1 MEYKMKTAPTTNI
14 KDLLATSN
22 VEFREHSNELI
33 AHCIFNDCDSD
44 SRGNEA
50 HLYINATTGQYFC
63 HKCGEKGGIKS
74 LREALGVADDPKP
87 HKPVE
92 TRSNALKQ
100 VKKYHEQLPL
110 NIREWLKKDR
120 LLLDEDIDDY
130 ELGYGEFY
138 GKSWVTIPV
147 RDLNRNVLFMKL
159 RHDPFVQAE
168 SPKYMS
174 SGGEAAL
181 FNIEVLKDKP
191 DQLIIC
197 EGEFD
202 CLVLRAYG
210 IPAIT
215 STAGARTFKDEWIDQ
230 LSFVRHLYI
239 CYDNDEAGQ
248 QGADELIAKLGEAL
262 PATSVLQIV
271 LPSEVGEH
279 GDITDYFKLKD
290 ANPSD
295 LFDKYATLR
304 TGPKPIDISDFQ
316 EMDTTE
322 LSSVLDST
330 IKHDHENKVV
340 SFLCMLSAYTGDCQ
354 LNVSF
359 NAPSSTGK
367 TYIPTQVAQYFPD
380 ADVREFGG
388 ASPTAFFHDNASYD
402 KARNCYVVDLE
413 RKILVFLEQP
423 NPKLQENLRPVLSH
437 DKKEISYK
445 ITDKN
450 QKGSNRAKNIVIR
463 GYAATIFCSA
473 GMRLDEQEATRAILL
488 SPETSIQKLQ
498 EGVHMATLRNADKA
512 KFLATIE
519 ANPERQQ
526 LKDRVLAIKQE
537 HVEDIIVPNPA
548 SIEQRFL
555 SHVKSTKPHH
565 QRDVSHLMSL
575 IKCIALLNVWF
586 RRDESGYV
594 TATQSDID
602 QGFKVWQKINESQ
615 ELNLP
620 PYIYDFY
627 KKYIVPI
634 YLEKNSGR
642 DEAFVSMTGDLG
654 VSRKEIIHRHY
665 ELESRLPNDD
675 ILRRQIL
682 PMLEAAGLI
691 SQEKDPNDKRNK
703 LIFPQLLEPE
713 QYSGERGGATNEG
726 QI

>member
-1 MEYKMKTAPTTNI
+1 MNQTINQLLTDNNI
-14 KDLLATSN
+14 T
-22 VEFREHSNELI
+22 FREHGDELI
-33 AHCIFNDCDSD
+33 THCLFNDCDTD

-50 HLYINATTGQYFC
+50 HLYINAITGQYFC

-74 LREALGVADDPKP
+74 LQETLGVVDDHIPQKP
-87 HKPVE
+87 IEARSDVAKQAKKCHK
-92 TRSNALKQ
+92 
-100 VKKYHEQLPL
+100 QLPL
-110 NIREWLKKDR
+110 NIREWLKAER
-120 LLLDEDIDDY
+120 LLIEEDIDDY

-147 RDLNRNVLFMKL
+147 RDENGNVLFMKL
-159 RHDPFVQAE
+159 RHDPFLQ
-168 SPKYMS
+168 SDGPKYMS

-181 FNIEVLKDKP
+181 FNIDALKDKP
-191 DQLIIC
+191 DQLVIC

-215 STAGARTFKDEWIDQ
+215 STAGARTFKDEWIEQ

-239 CYDNDEAGQ
+239 CFDNDEAGK
-248 QGADELIAKLGEAL
+248 QGADELITKLGDNL
-262 PATSVLQIV
+262 PNTSVLQIV
-271 LPSEVGEH
+271 LPSELGEH
-279 GDITDYFKLKD
+279 GDITDYFKLENAD
-290 ANPSD
+290 PSD

-304 TGPKPIDISDFQ
+304 SGPKPIDVSDF
-316 EMDTTE
+316 EEITTDE
-322 LSSVLDST
+322 LASVLDIT
-330 IKHDHENKVV
+330 IKHDNENKLV
-340 SFLCMLSAYTGDCQ
+340 SFLCMLSAYTADCQ

-388 ASPTAFFHDNASYD
+388 ASPTAFFHDNATYD
-402 KARNCYVVDLE
+402 KARNCHVVDLE

-488 SPETSIQKLQ
+488 SPETSIKKVQ

-519 ANPERQQ
+519 ANPQRQQ

-537 HVEDIIVPNPA
+537 HIEDIIVPDPA
-548 SIEQRFL
+548 SIESRFI
-555 SHVKSTKPHH
+555 SHVKSTKPRH

-575 IKCIALLNVWF
+575 IKCIALLNIWF
-586 RRDESGYV
+586 RRDASGYV

-634 YLEKNSGR
+634 YVDKNAGR

-654 VSRKEIIHRHY
+654 VNRKEIIHRHY
-665 ELESRLPNDD
+665 ELENRLPNDD
-675 ILRRQIL
+675 MLRRQVL

-691 SQEKDPNDKRNK
+691 TQEKDPEDKRNK
-703 LIFPQLLEPE
+703 LIFPQLIEPE
-713 QYSGERGGATNEG
+713 QYSGEDSGDTETEKEL
-726 QI
+726 

>member
-1 MEYKMKTAPTTNI
+1 MNQQIENVLDTLGIEYRQHG
-14 KDLLATSN
+14 D
-22 VEFREHSNELI
+22 ELI
-33 AHCIFNDCDSD
+33 TRCLFSNCDDD

-63 HKCGEKGGIKS
+63 HKCGEKGGRNS
-74 LREALGVADDPKP
+74 LWEAIGADNVGPAQKPAKPAAKAAPNATKVA
-87 HKPVE
+87 
-92 TRSNALKQ
+92 
-100 VKKYHEQLPL
+100 KKLHEQLPL
-110 NIREWLKKDR
+110 NIREWLKNER

-130 ELGYGEFY
+130 QLGYGEFY

-147 RDLNRNVLFMKL
+147 TDHAGNVLFMKL
-159 RHDPFVQAE
+159 RHDPFLQ
-168 SPKYMS
+168 SDGPKYMS

-181 FNIEVLKDKP
+181 YNIGVLKDMP
-191 DQLIIC
+191 DQLVIC

-230 LSFVRHLYI
+230 LSFVRHLYV
-239 CYDNDEAGQ
+239 CLDNDVTGQ
-248 QGADELIAKLGEAL
+248 QGAEELITKLGEKL
-262 PATSVLQIV
+262 PTTSVLQIN
-271 LPSEVGEH
+271 LPNEVGEH
-279 GDITDYFKLKD
+279 GDITDYFKLPAASPD
-290 ANPSD
+290 D

-304 TGPKPIDISDFQ
+304 TGPKPIDVSSFKP
-316 EMDTTE
+316 MDMPE
-322 LSSVLDST
+322 LADILDIT
-330 IKHDHENKVV
+330 IKHDKENKLVTT
-340 SFLCMLSAYTGDCQ
+340 LCMLSAYTGDCQ

-367 TYIPTQVAQYFPD
+367 TYIPTQVAQYFPEV
-380 ADVREFGG
+380 DVREFGG
-388 ASPTAFFHDNASYD
+388 ASPTAFFHDNAAYD
-402 KARNCYVVDLE
+402 KERHCYIVDLD

-488 SPETSIQKLQ
+488 SPETSTQKVQ
-498 EGVHMATLRNADKA
+498 DGVHMAALRHANKA
-512 KFLATIE
+512 EFLAMVE
-519 ANPERQQ
+519 ADPRRQQ
-526 LKDRVLAIKQE
+526 LKDRILAIKQE
-537 HVEDIIVPNPA
+537 HVEDIVVPNPDE
-548 SIEQRFL
+548 IERRFL
-555 SHVKSTKPHH
+555 SHVKSTKPRH
-565 QRDVSHLMSL
+565 QRDVSHLL
-575 IKCIALLNVWF
+575 AIIKCIALLNVWF
-586 RRDESGYV
+586 RRDENGTV
-594 TATQSDID
+594 VATQSDID
-602 QGFKVWQKINESQ
+602 QGFEVWQKINESQ

-634 YLEKNSGR
+634 YVEKNAGR

-654 VSRKEIIHRHY
+654 VTRKEIIHRHY
-665 ELESRLPNDD
+665 EIENRLPNDD
-675 ILRRQIL
+675 TLRRQVL

-691 SQEKDPNDKRNK
+691 TQEKDPNDKRNK
-703 LIFPQLLEPE
+703 LIFPQLIEPAE
-713 QYSGERGGATNEG
+713 EPDNGEEGA
-726 QI
+726 

>member
-1 MEYKMKTAPTTNI
+1 MNQTINQ
-14 KDLLATSN
+14 LLTDKN
-22 VEFREHSNELI
+22 VTFREHGDELI
-33 AHCIFNDCDSD
+33 THCLFNDCDAD

-63 HKCGEKGGIKS
+63 HKCGEKGGIKG
-74 LREALGVADDPKP
+74 LCEALGIVDDHIQQKHQEASLDASKQAKKC
-87 HKPVE
+87 HK
-92 TRSNALKQ
+92 
-100 VKKYHEQLPL
+100 QLPL
-110 NIREWLKKDR
+110 NIREWLKNER

-147 RDLNRNVLFMKL
+147 RDQNGNVLFMKL
-159 RHDPFVQAE
+159 RHDPFVQ
-168 SPKYMS
+168 SDGPKYMS

-181 FNIEVLKDKP
+181 FNIDALKDKP

-197 EGEFD
+197 EGELD

-215 STAGARTFKDEWIDQ
+215 STAGARTFKDEWIEQ
-230 LSFVRHLYI
+230 LSFVRHLYV

-248 QGADELIAKLGEAL
+248 QGADELIGKLGEAL
-262 PATSVLQIV
+262 PTASILQIV
-271 LPSEVGEH
+271 LPSELGEH
-279 GDITDYFKLKD
+279 GDITDYFKLENAD
-290 ANPSD
+290 PSD

-304 TGPKPIDISDFQ
+304 TGPKPIDVSDFK
-316 EMDTTE
+316 EMDTAE
-322 LSSVLDST
+322 LGTVLDST
-330 IKHDHENKVV
+330 IKHDHENKIV

-388 ASPTAFFHDNASYD
+388 ASPTAFFHDNATYD

-488 SPETSIQKLQ
+488 SPETTIEKLQ

-512 KFLATIE
+512 KFLAAIE
-519 ANPERQQ
+519 ANPDRQQ

-537 HVEDIIVPNPA
+537 RVEDIIIPDPA
-548 SIEQRFL
+548 NIERRFL
-555 SHVKSTKPHH
+555 SHVKSTKPRH

-586 RRDESGYV
+586 RRDDNGYV

-602 QGFKVWQKINESQ
+602 QGFKIWQTINASQ

-634 YLEKNSGR
+634 YLEKNAGR

-654 VSRKEIIHRHY
+654 VNRKEIIHRHY
-665 ELESRLPNDD
+665 ELENRLPNDD
-675 ILRRQIL
+675 VLRRQIL

-691 SQEKDPNDKRNK
+691 AQEKDPEDKRNK
-703 LIFPQLLEPE
+703 LIFPQLIEPDE
-713 QYSGERGGATNEG
+713 STILTKEGA
-726 QI
+726 